1 MVAKTVQKGDV
12 QMKEDNK
19 APLDGRG
26 PGVNPIP
33 EPDPSLSADTG
44 ATGKLEE
51 IVGALQGD
59 EPEITAPGI
68 SPDSEKDTETTD

>member
-1 MVAKTVQKGDV
+1 
-12 QMKEDNK
+12 MKDDKK

-26 PGVNPIP
+26 PGVEPIT
-33 EPDPSLSADTG
+33 EPDSSLAGDMG

-51 IVGALQGD
+51 LVGALQGD

-68 SPDSEKDTETTD
+68 SPDKKKKYRNNGLNII

>member
-1 MVAKTVQKGDV
+1 MDA
-12 QMKEDNK
+12 
-19 APLDGRG
+19 A
-26 PGVNPIP
+26 GVDPIT
-33 EPDPSLSADTG
+33 EPDSSLAGDMG

-68 SPDSEKDTETTD
+68 SPDKQKNKKYRNNGLNII

>member
-1 MVAKTVQKGDV
+1 
-12 QMKEDNK
+12 MKDDKK

-26 PGVNPIP
+26 PGVDPIP
-33 EPDPSLSADTG
+33 VPDSSLAGDIG

-59 EPEITAPGI
+59 ELEVTAPGI
-68 SPDSEKDTETTD
+68 SPDKQKETKTTD

>member
-1 MVAKTVQKGDV
+1 MKGD
-12 QMKEDNK
+12 KK

-26 PGVNPIP
+26 PGVDPIT
-33 EPDPSLSADTG
+33 EPDSSLAGDMG

-68 SPDSEKDTETTD
+68 SPDKQKIQKQRTEHYLKGAF

>member
-1 MVAKTVQKGDV
+1 
-12 QMKEDNK
+12 MKDDQK

-26 PGVNPIP
+26 PGVEPIP
-33 EPDPSLSADTG
+33 QPDPSLSGDTG

-59 EPEITAPGI
+59 EPKAAATGLSADTQET
-68 SPDSEKDTETTD
+68 TETTD

>member
-1 MVAKTVQKGDV
+1 
-12 QMKEDNK
+12 MKNDPK

-26 PGVNPIP
+26 PGVDPIP

-59 EPEITAPGI
+59 EPKATAPGI
-68 SPDSEKDTETTD
+68 SPDTEETTD